1 MSFGIFTKGQNES
14 LDYAQQHLAQDLPLE
29 FGEAFDAAWR
39 EGLLFGQSISAS
51 TSRMQGVQDY
61 LDGIREKT
69 GTVLTNPAFGGG
81 SAALDELNGQLTAL
95 APKFPDLGLK
105 PLTSEDLDRLGEE
118 KARRARQVYRKA
130 AGREQTWGGTAGL
143 VLGSLSAGAA
153 DPVNIITLP
162 LAAPKALGIL
172 GTALATAGITA
183 GTQVGIEAVAAP
195 FKERVEPGYG
205 ASGEAGENVLNAAI
219 AGGVLGGGAKALGAL
234 WTRYHTGSWP
244 RSVRDAGNVVASE
257 GQIDATNPVPTVEGE
272 VAHRTALQQ
281 AIDGLVSGRPVEVSE
296 TITPDLL
303 RAYGAR
309 LDPVLEA
316 RANARAAQE
325 SAFAL
330 EREGARL
337 PASMERLSE
346 LQLSEI
352 RGTALAMDRESA
364 DAFASLRSEADSL
377 SARRTALDGRAP
389 ERDGLRSEVDGLRSD
404 LTAIERRLAE
414 ARTPSDPGSQAR
426 LAAIESD
433 LAAEA
438 LPAAR
443 RSELEAERTT
453 ITETLTA
460 TAPADARAMAS
471 LEAEA
476 KGLRV
481 ALSRKEK
488 ALARAEATDARARA
502 ALDRADGDL
511 PSRITAHEQRAAG
524 RREAVTTEMRRTVAR
539 LAQDG
544 YGVRLSRE
552 EAEQIAG
559 RILAAGDENADTVLR
574 SVTEHL
580 VDRAL
585 EQRRAQPA
593 AAPGVGRPDPVGEQR
608 ARIGHWTEQTRKRIQ
623 GLAREVGYDMP
634 RDEAAAIAAAVAH
647 VRTDDEALALL
658 DEVMLRPRTVVETLP
673 GTLAARRLEEAD
685 YRRSAAARAVRDDV
699 FRQLVAAGVPEE
711 EAAAHS
717 AIWGARYHARARR
730 LGLDPS
736 QAFDLYQKE
745 GVDIRAAEA
754 PDVLGPDTL
763 AQLAGERAKTAD
775 VATFSEAR
783 QMEAEGAS
791 SSDIWLATGWAR
803 GFDKKWRFE
812 ISDTEAQVRSD
823 GLRRLKK
830 GDPVLLRDLYDH
842 PKLEAAYPQIFDYRV
857 FPAGEASDFGGAVGT
872 DSATGAPIMMVSR
885 DQFDSQF
892 ALRKI
897 LVHEIQHWIQDI
909 EEFHGGSNPAA
920 NQAAAVRPLRVQMA
934 DLVKE
939 FEGGALDTP
948 AKLAAYREYER
959 LAGEI
964 QAIKARP
971 ASEWHDSY
979 MRGSGEVEA
988 RNAARREGLSD
999 ESLAVIPPR
1008 ETEDLPRS
1016 EQIVP
1021 PPASMFFSPAEGAP
1035 ARWKEIPV
1043 GDDLV
1048 ARGSVR
1054 RGAGGSDVVAFDL
1067 FRRPSDGA
1075 GLPDGVKG
1083 ALGQVELLRRNDGR
1097 WEVDWSRVPESERG
1111 KGYASRLY
1119 DVVEKELGAN
1129 MVPSGML
1136 LPDGHA
1142 FWQARNPD
1150 LVQWHRKV
1158 GKAWYSPRRME
1169 EELAGLRAQEAAD
1182 PGSTGTRIQAF
1193 ETALDSVPPEGKTP
1207 EAMARMFQ
1215 DETAPRGAITMAENR
1230 ALIELFQGRD
1240 ASTFMHESGHLW
1252 LTEMVRDAK
1261 VSPEV
1266 KADLDATLRWLGV
1279 DDAAKIGVEH
1289 QEKWARGFEQY
1300 LRDGKAPTTALARVF
1315 EQFRDW
1321 LTSIYRAVSDLG
1333 DELPEEIRGVM
1344 DRLLAV
1350 PEGEGAIGA
1359 RNQME
1364 ANRTGSRGSRVPEP
1378 IGQTQARGLAGAAQA
1393 SAADGGVP
1401 FGSRGGVTR
1410 EQLAALAP
1418 EFTPAKL
1425 LVARSSEET
1434 EAAVLHDLDKLRAT
1448 RDLQI
1453 PVGERLDE
1461 TGQRVADMRSV
1472 DDLMDEANARLAAAA
1487 EIRACAMPM
1496 PEVTP

>member
-69 GTVLTNPAFGGG
+69 GTVLTNPAFDGG

-205 ASGEAGENVLNAAI
+205 ASGEAGENVLSAAI
-219 AGGVLGGGAKALGAL
+219 AGGVLGGGAKGLAAI

-303 RAYGAR
+303 RAYDAR

-352 RGTALAMDRESA
+352 RGTARAMDRESA

-389 ERDGLRSEVDGLRSD
+389 ARDGLRSEVDGLRSD
-404 LTAIERRLAE
+404 LTATEQRLAE
-414 ARTPSDPGSQAR
+414 ARTPNDPGSQAR
-426 LAAIESD
+426 FAAIESD

-443 RSELEAERTT
+443 RAELEAERTT
-453 ITETLTA
+453 ITETLAA
-460 TAPADARAMAS
+460 TAPADARAFAS

-502 ALDRADGDL
+502 ALDKADGDL
-511 PSRITAHEQRAAG
+511 PRRIAAHEQRAAG
-524 RREAVTTEMRRTVAR
+524 RRETVTAEMRRTVAR

-559 RILAAGDENADTVLR
+559 RILATGDENTDTVLR

-593 AAPGVGRPDPVGEQR
+593 AAPGLGRPDPAGELR
-608 ARIGHWTEQTRKRIQ
+608 ARVGHWTEQTRKRIQ
-623 GLAREVGYDMP
+623 SLAREVGYDMP

-647 VRTDDEALALL
+647 ARTDDEALALL

-685 YRRSAAARAVRDDV
+685 YRRSASARAVRDDV
-699 FRQLVAAGVPEE
+699 FRQLVAASVPEE

-730 LGLDPS
+730 LGLDPA

-745 GVDIRAAEA
+745 GVDMRAAS
-754 PDVLGPDTL
+754 TTWW
-763 AQLAGERAKTAD
+763 RR
-775 VATFSEAR
+775 S
-783 QMEAEGAS
+783 
-791 SSDIWLATGWAR
+791 WAR
-803 GFDKKWRFE
+803 AW
-812 ISDTEAQVRSD
+812 S
-823 GLRRLKK
+823 
-830 GDPVLLRDLYDH
+830 
-842 PKLEAAYPQIFDYRV
+842 
-857 FPAGEASDFGGAVGT
+857 
-872 DSATGAPIMMVSR
+872 
-885 DQFDSQF
+885 
-892 ALRKI
+892 
-897 LVHEIQHWIQDI
+897 
-909 EEFHGGSNPAA
+909 
-920 NQAAAVRPLRVQMA
+920 
-934 DLVKE
+934 
-939 FEGGALDTP
+939 
-948 AKLAAYREYER
+948 
-959 LAGEI
+959 
-964 QAIKARP
+964 RP
-971 ASEWHDSY
+971 ASCCRMG
-979 MRGSGEVEA
+979 MRSGRRAIRISCSGTARWEA
-988 RNAARREGLSD
+988 PGIRPGGWRRSLPACARRKRP
-999 ESLAVIPPR
+999 I
-1008 ETEDLPRS
+1008 
-1016 EQIVP
+1016 
-1021 PPASMFFSPAEGAP
+1021 P
-1035 ARWKEIPV
+1035 ARPV
-1043 GDDLV
+1043 R
-1048 ARGSVR
+1048 ASRRSSRRWTACPPKVR
-1054 RGAGGSDVVAFDL
+1054 RPRLRHGCSRASRRRPLLTSGPV
-1067 FRRPSDGA
+1067 FRRNFHP
-1075 GLPDGVKG
+1075 
-1083 ALGQVELLRRNDGR
+1083 
-1097 WEVDWSRVPESERG
+1097 W
-1111 KGYASRLY
+1111 
-1119 DVVEKELGAN
+1119 
-1129 MVPSGML
+1129 
-1136 LPDGHA
+1136 
-1142 FWQARNPD
+1142 
-1150 LVQWHRKV
+1150 
-1158 GKAWYSPRRME
+1158 
-1169 EELAGLRAQEAAD
+1169 
-1182 PGSTGTRIQAF
+1182 I
-1193 ETALDSVPPEGKTP
+1193 
-1207 EAMARMFQ
+1207 
-1215 DETAPRGAITMAENR
+1215 
-1230 ALIELFQGRD
+1230 
-1240 ASTFMHESGHLW
+1240 
-1252 LTEMVRDAK
+1252 
-1261 VSPEV
+1261 
-1266 KADLDATLRWLGV
+1266 
-1279 DDAAKIGVEH
+1279 
-1289 QEKWARGFEQY
+1289 
-1300 LRDGKAPTTALARVF
+1300 
-1315 EQFRDW
+1315 
-1321 LTSIYRAVSDLG
+1321 
-1333 DELPEEIRGVM
+1333 
-1344 DRLLAV
+1344 
-1350 PEGEGAIGA
+1350 
-1359 RNQME
+1359 
-1364 ANRTGSRGSRVPEP
+1364 
-1378 IGQTQARGLAGAAQA
+1378 
-1393 SAADGGVP
+1393 
-1401 FGSRGGVTR
+1401 
-1410 EQLAALAP
+1410 
-1418 EFTPAKL
+1418 
-1425 LVARSSEET
+1425 SS
-1434 EAAVLHDLDKLRAT
+1434 
-1448 RDLQI
+1448 
-1453 PVGERLDE
+1453 
-1461 TGQRVADMRSV
+1461 
-1472 DDLMDEANARLAAAA
+1472 
-1487 EIRACAMPM
+1487 
-1496 PEVTP
+1496 